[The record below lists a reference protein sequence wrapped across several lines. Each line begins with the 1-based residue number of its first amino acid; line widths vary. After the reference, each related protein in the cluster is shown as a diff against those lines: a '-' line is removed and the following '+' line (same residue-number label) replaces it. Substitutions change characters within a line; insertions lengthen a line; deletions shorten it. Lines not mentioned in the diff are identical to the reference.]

1 MQDFDL
7 SLDLL
12 LLDGFQYLDDALRVV
27 DNIDAFK
34 YLLLSGDRYSN
45 HGVRRIPSL
54 LVAQQQQTA
63 VYPWQEP
70 KKNGLT
76 NNNTVTLTTYFA
88 VFSASDLS
96 NDLVLFLVAPVY
108 CKSLIIPVI
117 SWSVHIHVRVDS
129 VFGNGKE
136 GIYIDSEIIIQLTV
150 WIRITTTKK
159 QKGADRPNDNGIRI

>member
-1 MQDFDL
+1 LQDFDL

-12 LLDGFQYLDDALRVV
+12 LLDGFQYLDDALCVV

-34 YLLLSGDRYSN
+34 YLLVSGDRYSN
-45 HGVRRIPSL
+45 HGVRLIDYLPRH
-54 LVAQQQQTA
+54 LVAQQQTA

-76 NNNTVTLTTYFA
+76 DNNTVTLTTYFA
-88 VFSASDLS
+88 VFSTSDLS

-136 GIYIDSEIIIQLTV
+136 GI
-150 WIRITTTKK
+150 
-159 QKGADRPNDNGIRI
+159 